1 MGIHSLTATLYD
13 YYIYTCKYLRH
24 FGNGKV
30 STNSVFNYEAKFF
43 KPFFRLAVNCV
54 RCLRLTSTRRERR
67 RKELYTYEYLYYFF
81 THNQHHHIYGSIL
94 YRVFRLEFT
103 VEQRQIE
110 QRKLHSVQV

>member
-43 KPFFRLAVNCV
+43 KPFFRLAVNWFVVYVLRV
-54 RCLRLTSTRRERR
+54 RGEKGEEKNYTHTSTYITFSR
-67 RKELYTYEYLYYFF
+67 T
-81 THNQHHHIYGSIL
+81 TSTIT
-94 YRVFRLEFT
+94 FT
-103 VEQRQIE
+103 VAYYTGC
-110 QRKLHSVQV
+110 SA